1 MRQGLFQDPTKPAKP
16 AEPEAAGRI
25 ATDTAEAVAAGRALA
40 AVAKPRRSMTIVV
53 GVVLAAVVIGLAAY
67 RFTTLAGKTD
77 QRKSRVISVG
87 TVMPI
92 RQDLDVR
99 LEYTA
104 DISPNQMVNL
114 FSRVDGYIAK
124 FYVDRGDFAK
134 AGQLLVEIDH
144 TDYIHA
150 VNRAKANLAAAKAE
164 VFRQEAN
171 IRNAKLTL
179 DRMKSLIKDQFVS
192 QQDLDTAQVNYDV
205 ASAQIETY
213 RAQVQQMEVA
223 LQQAET
229 NLTYSYIRAPFAGYV
244 AERNLDPGAY
254 VTGSTAS
261 TSTMSRGIMSLHDI
275 ETVRI
280 MIEVVEKDVPLVKI
294 GQPSEV
300 RAEAYPDKVFMG
312 QVTRVVQ
319 ALNRNTRTMTVEV
332 DLPNKDRTLKG
343 GMFARVA
350 LMVGVHRNAIQ
361 IPIDAVTR
369 LEENQYVYV
378 IQNGTA
384 HRVPVEIGAR
394 AENRIEIV
402 KGLAGTEQVIVSG
415 KDLVSEGTVVE
426 AHPLS
431 QS

>member
-1 MRQGLFQDPTKPAKP
+1 MKRLRLHPVASV
-16 AEPEAAGRI
+16 I
-25 ATDTAEAVAAGRALA
+25 A
-40 AVAKPRRSMTIVV
+40 
-53 GVVLAAVVIGLAAY
+53 VLLLGLAGLVTFKLTSSGA
-67 RFTTLAGKTD
+67 KSD
-77 QRKSRVISVG
+77 QRKGRVITVG
-87 TVMPI
+87 TVVPI

-104 DISPNQMVNL
+104 DISPNQTVNL

-124 FYVDRGDFAK
+124 FYVDKGDFAK

-150 VNRAKANLAAAKAE
+150 VNRAKANLSAAKAE
-164 VFRQEAN
+164 VLRQDAN

-179 DRMKSLIKDQFVS
+179 DRMKALIKDQFVS

-205 ASAQIETY
+205 AAAQIETY

-229 NLTYSYIRAPFAGYV
+229 NLAYSYIRAPFAGYV

-275 ETVRI
+275 DTVRI

-312 QVTRVVQ
+312 QVTRIVQ
-319 ALNRNTRTMTVEV
+319 ALNRNTRTMTIEV
-332 DLPNKDRTLKG
+332 DLPNRDRTLKG

-350 LMVGVHRNAIQ
+350 LMVGVHRNAVQ

-369 LEENQYVYV
+369 LEDNQYVYV
-378 IQNGTA
+378 VQNGTA
-384 HRVPVEIGAR
+384 HQVPVEIGAR
-394 AENRIEIV
+394 AENRVEIV

-415 KDLVSEGTVVE
+415 KDLVSDGTVVE
-426 AHPLS
+426 AHPLEPVKRES
-431 QS
+431 

>member
-1 MRQGLFQDPTKPAKP
+1 MTRLRLHP
-16 AEPEAAGRI
+16 I
-25 ATDTAEAVAAGRALA
+25 ATVIALLLL
-40 AVAKPRRSMTIVV
+40 
-53 GVVLAAVVIGLAAY
+53 VLAGLVTFKLTSSGA
-67 RFTTLAGKTD
+67 KSD
-77 QRKSRVISVG
+77 QRKSRVITVG
-87 TVMPI
+87 TVVPV

-104 DISPNQMVNL
+104 DISPNQTVNL
-114 FSRVDGYIAK
+114 FSRVDGYIARM
-124 FYVDRGDFAK
+124 YVDRGDRVK

-144 TDYIHA
+144 TDYVHA

-171 IRNAKLTL
+171 IRNAKLSL
-179 DRMKSLIKDQFVS
+179 DRMKALIKEQFIS

-223 LQQAET
+223 LQQADT
-229 NLTYSYIRAPFAGYV
+229 NLTYSYIRAPLAGYV

-261 TSTMSRGIMSLHDI
+261 TSTMSRGILSLHDI

-280 MIEVVEKDVPLVKI
+280 LVEVVEKDIPLVKI
-294 GQPSEV
+294 GQPAEV
-300 RAEAYPDKVFMG
+300 RAEAYPDRRFTG
-312 QVTRVVQ
+312 QVTRTVQ
-319 ALNRNTRTMTVEV
+319 ALNKNTRAMTVEV
-332 DLPNKDRTLKG
+332 DLPNKDQLLKG

-350 LMVGVHRNAIQ
+350 IMVGVHLKAIQ

-378 IQNGTA
+378 VRDGKA
-384 HRVPVEIGAR
+384 HQMPVELGAR
-394 AENRIEIV
+394 DENRIEIT
-402 KGLAGTEQVIVSG
+402 KGLTGAEQVILSG
-415 KDLVSEGTVVE
+415 KDLVSEGTIVE
-426 AHPLS
+426 AHPVEPVKHEG
-431 QS
+431 